1 MSTENRVFSRL
12 FEENKH
18 AARLRAEKRNL
29 KLSVRDDLTMYALN
43 LGELGKTGQKTID
56 IAIDVNSVLERLTDD
71 VRFYNDYKAITY
83 DDLNSNIELLEDLL
97 INAENLAEELG
108 VEPKEID
115 GYVMA
120 VNAVIDAKRI
130 ANDMLQHNLLFDI

>member
-1 MSTENRVFSRL
+1 MSTINKVFSRL
-12 FEENKH
+12 FDENKH

-29 KLSVRDDLTMYALN
+29 KLSVRDDLKMYALN

-56 IAIDVNSVLERLTDD
+56 IAIDVNNVLERLTDD

-83 DDLNSNIELLEDLL
+83 EDINKNIELLEDLL

-108 VEPKEID
+108 VEPNEID
-115 GYVMA
+115 GYEMA
-120 VNAVIDAKRI
+120 INATVDARSI
-130 ANDMLQHNLLFDI
+130 ASNMLQHNLLFDI

>member
-1 MSTENRVFSRL
+1 MSTENRVFKRL
-12 FEENKH
+12 FK
-18 AARLRAEKRNL
+18 EKTSLKKNVNL
-29 KLSVRDDLTMYALN
+29 AVRDDLKMYALN

-56 IAIDVNSVLERLTDD
+56 IAINVNNVLDQLTDD

-83 DDLNSNIELLEDLL
+83 DDLNSNIELLDDLL

-130 ANDMLQHNLLFDI
+130 AGDMLQHNLLFDI

>member
-1 MSTENRVFSRL
+1 MTTEKRVFNKL
-12 FEENKH
+12 FK
-18 AARLRAEKRNL
+18 EKRSLKKNVNL
-29 KLSVRDDLTMYALN
+29 AVRDDLTMYALN

-56 IAIDVNSVLERLTDD
+56 IAINVNNVLDKLTDD

-83 DDLNSNIELLEDLL
+83 DDLNSNIELLDDLL
-97 INAENLAEELG
+97 IKAENLAEELG

-130 ANDMLQHNLLFDI
+130 AGDMLQHNLLFDI

>member
-1 MSTENRVFSRL
+1 MSTEKRVFNKL
-12 FEENKH
+12 FKNTEKTKTNLSSIPDE
-18 AARLRAEKRNL
+18 LRMN
-29 KLSVRDDLTMYALN
+29 ALN

-56 IAIDVNSVLERLTDD
+56 IAINVNNVLDKLTDD

-83 DDLNSNIELLEDLL
+83 DDLNSNIELLDDL
-97 INAENLAEELG
+97 IIKVENLAEQLFL
-108 VEPKEID
+108 EPKEID

-130 ANDMLQHNLLFDI
+130 AGNMLQHNLLFDI

>member
-1 MSTENRVFSRL
+1 MSTEKVVFNKL
-12 FEENKH
+12 FK
-18 AARLRAEKRNL
+18 EKTSLKKNVNL
-29 KLSVRDDLTMYALN
+29 AVRDDLKMYALN
-43 LGELGKTGQKTID
+43 LGEIGKTGQKTID
-56 IAIDVNSVLERLTDD
+56 IAINVNNVLERLTDD

>member
-1 MSTENRVFSRL
+1 MSTENRVFKRL
-12 FEENKH
+12 FK
-18 AARLRAEKRNL
+18 EKTSLKKNVNL
-29 KLSVRDDLTMYALN
+29 AVRDDLKMYALN

-56 IAIDVNSVLERLTDD
+56 IAINVNNVLDQLTDD

-83 DDLNSNIELLEDLL
+83 DDLNSNIELLDELL

-130 ANDMLQHNLLFDI
+130 AGDMLQHNLLFDI

>member
-1 MSTENRVFSRL
+1 MSTENRVFKRL
-12 FEENKH
+12 FK
-18 AARLRAEKRNL
+18 EKTSL
-29 KLSVRDDLTMYALN
+29 KKNVKLAVRDDLKMYALN

-56 IAIDVNSVLERLTDD
+56 IAINVNNVLDQLTDD

-83 DDLNSNIELLEDLL
+83 DDLNSNIELLDELL

-130 ANDMLQHNLLFDI
+130 AGDMLQHNLLFDI